1 MSVRGLT
8 AAGAVLP
15 RPPARTSCAA
25 YSCPVRAPHTR
36 AAQHATTRPAG
47 ATCFSQ
53 VFVLWRPAVVCAKV
67 LHWSSLV
74 FFGCDSKPRQSKPQL
89 GYLKRSGKFCREN
102 FRGTNSLRVLIYST
116 QILFVIFRYH
126 LDFPYASCVVLDVP
140 DGRSGQVRS
149 NLRPVGN
156 LCLEVL

>member
-89 GYLKRSGKFCREN
+89 VVVRLFKKVWEILSGKFSWYQFSPGLLHPDTFC
-102 FRGTNSLRVLIYST
+102 
-116 QILFVIFRYH
+116 
-126 LDFPYASCVVLDVP
+126 DFPLPLRFSVRLLRGF
-140 DGRSGQVRS
+140 GRT
-149 NLRPVGN
+149 
-156 LCLEVL
+156 